1 MSAESIEF
9 EHMDLIDFAVKQGN
23 GVNGLS
29 KLGLKSI
36 PHRYILP
43 PEERLNQNQVVLEDS
58 IPIIDVSNWGDPEAA
73 ALICEA
79 AAKWGFFQIINHGV
93 PLEVLEDVLEAG
105 HKFFELPNEERRKY
119 LKENSP
125 TPTVQLKT
133 GFSPLAEKVFE
144 WKDYL
149 VHHYVPHNV
158 SSDLWPSVSKCMMYL
173 DWPSLNGITFLSIR
187 NLISVMT
194 VAFTPGNDLT
204 SEVYIRDQ
212 VLEYLKW
219 AKPVIK
225 KLVEVLLQGL
235 NVKEFDE
242 SQESQLIDR
251 TTISLIHYPM
261 CPSPELACG
270 ARRHSDISSIT
281 ILLQDDVGGLYVKG
295 TTADQ
300 WIHVSPVKGALAV
313 NIGDILQIVSN
324 DRYKSI
330 EHQVI
335 VNGRRNRV
343 SVPIFVSPAA
353 DTVVGPFPQSLENG
367 KKPIY
372 KHVIYSDYLNYFL
385 SKRDDRNQT
394 IEFAKI

>member
-158 SSDLWPSVSKCMMYL
+158 SSDLWPSVSK
-173 DWPSLNGITFLSIR
+173 
-187 NLISVMT
+187 
-194 VAFTPGNDLT
+194 
-204 SEVYIRDQ
+204 DQ

-235 NVKEFDE
+235 NVKELDE